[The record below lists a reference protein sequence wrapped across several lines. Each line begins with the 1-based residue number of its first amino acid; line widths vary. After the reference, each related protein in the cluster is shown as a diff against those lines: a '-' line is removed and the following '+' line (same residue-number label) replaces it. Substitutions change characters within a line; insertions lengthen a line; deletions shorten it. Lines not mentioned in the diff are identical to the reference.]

1 MVGSKASHL
10 DRDLDL
16 DQDHHHHQQLMDG
29 HDADAAVP
37 PSSEVSCSICLDLVS
52 DTGGRSRAKLQCGHE
67 FHLDCIGSAFNM
79 KGAMQCPNCRKVEK
93 GQWLYANGSTRSLPE
108 LSMEDWNLDDDYYD
122 PVYSEMQFRAQW
134 CPFGEFTRIGSS
146 SEEVESPST
155 TYHEIHGHHAIFGE
169 HAAASSVAH
178 SYVAYV
184 GPLPP
189 TTLTSSD
196 SVDDPNFNRH
206 WNILSGHNEI
216 FIPHALPTIS
226 IQYYSWGRHSP
237 IFSVSDSHISNTDP
251 ASVPAAALG
260 SSNGELDALNRPR
273 SFPHPF
279 PFEHGSRGGSSF
291 VSSVFP
297 RHPGSSAHTHD
308 RIQASLAFYR
318 QQHRFNQQ
326 HFNRP
331 GVPAPVVP
339 GMRRG
344 LVPVPPVVP
353 AVPQPNQSGGFY
365 VYPPSSSSG
374 QNLHEAE
381 SLYPNNY
388 SALERERLS
397 HFPTVS
403 RSETGWGSYHPTSG
417 LDSGNR
423 SRSFV
428 HRHLA

>member
-1 MVGSKASHL
+1 MVGSKASQLGGH
-10 DRDLDL
+10 DDHDH
-16 DQDHHHHQQLMDG
+16 DDHHHQLIDG
-29 HDADAAVP
+29 HAGDAAVP

-52 DTGGRSRAKLQCGHE
+52 DSGGRSRAKLQCGHE

-93 GQWLYANGSTRSLPE
+93 GQWLFANGSSRSLPE

-122 PVYSEMQFRAQW
+122 PGYSEMPFRVQW
-134 CPFGEFTRIGSS
+134 CPFGEFSRIGSS

-155 TYHEIHGHHAIFGE
+155 TYHEIHGHHAIFAE

-189 TTLTSSD
+189 TTLRSSD

-206 WNILSGHNEI
+206 WNSLSGHNEI

-226 IQYYSWGRHSP
+226 IQYHSWGRHP
-237 IFSVSDSHISNTDP
+237 PNFSVSDSHISHTDP
-251 ASVPAAALG
+251 ASVPAAALR
-260 SSNGELDALNRPR
+260 SSNGELDALSRPR
-273 SFPHPF
+273 SFPHHF
-279 PFEHGSRGGSSF
+279 PFDHGSSSRAGSSF

-318 QQHRFNQQ
+318 QQHHFNQQ
-326 HFNRP
+326 RFNRP
-331 GVPAPVVP
+331 GVPTPVVP
-339 GMRRG
+339 GMTRG
-344 LVPVPPVVP
+344 LAPVAT
-353 AVPQPNQSGGFY
+353 AVPQPDQGGGFY
-365 VYPPSSSSG
+365 IYPPSSSSG

-381 SLYPNNY
+381 SFFPSNY
-388 SALERERLS
+388 NALERERLS

-403 RSETGWGSYHPTSG
+403 RDSGWGSYHPTSSA
-417 LDSGNR
+417 DSGNR
-423 SRSFV
+423 SRSFL
-428 HRHLA
+428 HGHFA